1 MQYDILIKL
10 AITNHFPEGMFPPSE
25 RNCFMSTFLVSLAI
39 IIAVVLALR
48 SLKRSGGCSC
58 SGCSGGCAG
67 CHGAC
72 HCSAAPQPAATDASV
87 ISAPRRTIDAYQGL
101 EPPADR

>member
-10 AITNHFPEGMFPPSE
+10 AITNRFPEGLFSFRKE
-25 RNCFMSTFLVSLAI
+25 LFMSTFLVSLAI

-72 HCSAAPQPAATDASV
+72 HCSAAPQPAAPDASV
-87 ISAPRRTIDAYQGL
+87 IAAPRRTIDAYQGL

>member
-48 SLKRSGGCSC
+48 SLKRSGGC
-58 SGCSGGCAG
+58 AG

-72 HCSAAPQPAATDASV
+72 HCSSAPQPAAPDASV
-87 ISAPRRTIDAYQGL
+87 IAAPRRTIDAYQGL

>member
-1 MQYDILIKL
+1 
-10 AITNHFPEGMFPPSE
+10 
-25 RNCFMSTFLVSLAI
+25 MSTFLVSLAI

-72 HCSAAPQPAATDASV
+72 HCSAAPQPAAPDASV